1 MSHRKNEAMEWY
13 VGEGDETRQDVII
26 QSLRIK
32 ISFTGAPSKQHVLCM
47 SYEPSSYTAI
57 VGRNA

>member
-1 MSHRKNEAMEWY
+1 MEWY